1 MKNVM
6 KLVGLFVLIGF
17 SFFYTDRV
25 IEVIKEEDE
34 IMVELTSVMDV
45 YGVLPVNATVLGNT
59 IVPGISGRSINIDK
73 SYKKMKSSGLF
84 NKNLIV
90 YDVVTPVVSINN
102 NKDKFIVRGN
112 SSKNFVSILFVLND
126 SKYFDKINSIFNG
139 KGVNVNY
146 FVSYSYLIN
155 NSTMIKEVINNEFY
169 SYGDNGLYTPD
180 NLLFSNNL
188 ISRIR
193 GLEAKY
199 CLTSTMDKDV
209 LNLCSK
215 NNLYTVVP
223 TIVCDNNSY
232 NMVKDNLSSGSII
245 LLDMNQETVNQLAT
259 IIDYIRGKGFKI
271 VGLSKLLNEEL
282 IIS

>member
-1 MKNVM
+1 M
-6 KLVGLFVLIGF
+6 VGLFVLIGF

-126 SKYFDKINSIFNG
+126 SKYFDKINSIFNE

-188 ISRIR
+188 ISRISNNNAIFCLNSNMESKV
-193 GLEAKY
+193 LE
-199 CLTSTMDKDV
+199 
-209 LNLCSK
+209 LCNE
-215 NNLYTVVP
+215 NNLYTLTQ
-223 TIVCDNNSY
+223 TIIGNNTPY
-232 NMVKDNLSSGSII
+232 DAIRTNLDSGDII
-245 LLDMNQETVNQLAT
+245 LLSMNNETVKELPI
-259 IIDYIRGKGFKI
+259 IIDYIKGKGLKI
-271 VGLSKLLNEEL
+271 VTLSNLLSEEL
-282 IIS
+282 